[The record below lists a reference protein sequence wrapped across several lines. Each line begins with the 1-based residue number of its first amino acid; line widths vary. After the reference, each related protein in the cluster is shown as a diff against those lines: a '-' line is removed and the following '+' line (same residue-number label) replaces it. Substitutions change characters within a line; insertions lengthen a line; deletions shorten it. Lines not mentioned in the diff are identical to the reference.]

1 MTLTTLTSSSK
12 LARVTWE
19 SSGRVTPRT
28 LSLKMKPTTS
38 LQTSHYSWA
47 LPGSIGWVGFSLQ
60 AAAVDTVQ
68 WSGLAWCGPACLYTA
83 VFYNQLFC
91 VLNPENFV
99 SVNLVFYSYAMKSET
114 ALKLHLVLTLLAF
127 LSTFMTMVPMLLHV
141 VPNSDCLLYVSNFL
155 ADPEPIWSD
164 WLHGVTQKPLAQIKQ
179 NIQHAYYG
187 SPGGEE

>member
-1 MTLTTLTSSSK
+1 
-12 LARVTWE
+12 
-19 SSGRVTPRT
+19 
-28 LSLKMKPTTS
+28 
-38 LQTSHYSWA
+38 
-47 LPGSIGWVGFSLQ
+47 
-60 AAAVDTVQ
+60 
-68 WSGLAWCGPACLYTA
+68 
-83 VFYNQLFC
+83 
-91 VLNPENFV
+91 
-99 SVNLVFYSYAMKSET
+99 MKSET

-164 WLHGVTQKPLAQIKQ
+164 WLHGVTEKPLPQIKQ